1 MIHSSEY
8 FQIQV
13 NDRVVQY
20 VRSARP
26 FESVEAIEAEMARVH
41 HAMGT
46 LQRAKLGLLCDLRQ
60 VVGRN
65 DPEFEAV
72 FKKHRKALQAGFRC
86 VAVLVVSPTGM
97 LHIQRLAGE
106 DGDRH
111 LRAFT
116 DPEKALAWL
125 RAALDAP

>member
-8 FQIQV
+8 FQILIS
-13 NDRVVQY
+13 DRVIRY
-20 VRSARP
+20 VRSAQP

-41 HAMGT
+41 HAMSA

-72 FKKHRKALQAGFRC
+72 FKKHRKTLQAGFLC

-97 LHIQRLAGE
+97 LHIQRLASE

-116 DPEKALAWL
+116 DPDKALAWL
-125 RAALDAP
+125 RSALDGL